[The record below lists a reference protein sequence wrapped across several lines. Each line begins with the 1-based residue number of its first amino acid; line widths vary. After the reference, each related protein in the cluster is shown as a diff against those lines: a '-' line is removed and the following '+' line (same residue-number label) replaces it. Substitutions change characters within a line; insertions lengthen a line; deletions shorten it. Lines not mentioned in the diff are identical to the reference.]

1 MEKKFK
7 LGVIG
12 GGFMSHAIVS
22 GALSVGF
29 LLPNQI
35 IVSDVNA
42 SSLEKF
48 SAKDVAITTDNAEI
62 LNNAEFTL
70 FAVKPQHFKDAVGNI
85 GNISCE
91 KFISIMAG
99 VKISSIKSALR
110 GVNAAKVA
118 RCMPNTPCSV
128 GNGAVGID
136 LTDFTGTKDAEFIK
150 NLFSSFAKVVITEES
165 KLNAITGISG
175 SSPAYFYLFIKCLVE
190 AGKKQGLS
198 EEDAKN
204 LAVNT
209 MIGSGKMIFENSDKS
224 LDELITAVCSKGGT
238 TIEAIRVFN
247 DFDLNGI
254 TDKAVSACV
263 QRAEELEKL
272 Q

>member
-12 GGFMSHAIVS
+12 AGFMSHAIVS
-22 GALSVGF
+22 GAISVGF
-29 LLPNQI
+29 LSPDRI

-48 SAKDVAITTDNAEI
+48 SAKGVFTTTDNAQI
-62 LNNAEFTL
+62 LNNAEFVL
-70 FAVKPQHFKDAVGNI
+70 IAVKPQHFIDAI
-85 GNISCE
+85 GGVNAISCE

-99 VKISSIKSALR
+99 VKKASVK
-110 GVNAAKVA
+110 NAIHGNNVKVA

-128 GNGAVGID
+128 GNGAVGMD
-136 LTDFTGTKDAEFIK
+136 LSDFDGSEDADFIK
-150 NLFSSFAKVVITEES
+150 NLFSSFAKIVITDEG

-175 SSPAYFYLFIKCLVE
+175 SSPAYFYLFIKCLVN
-190 AGKKQGLS
+190 AGIKQGLS
-198 EEDAKN
+198 ENDAKN

-224 LDELITAVCSKGGT
+224 LDELISAVCSKGGT
-238 TIEAIRVFN
+238 TVEAINVFN
-247 DFDLNGI
+247 ECDLNDI
-254 TDKAVSACV
+254 TEKAVSACV
-263 QRAEELEKL
+263 KRAEELESL